1 MIFFHENGNEN
12 EKQFVGYLKKLP
24 QGWSIIVQQEYEEA
38 FSTLNQAKEQAI
50 ILLAI
55 TLLAVIVLALSLAK
69 RLVSP
74 IQHLTVVADDM
85 SRGRIGLDT
94 PLEEARRNDEIG
106 DLARAFERVSISLRT
121 SFENIPSQRQSAQ

>member
-1 MIFFHENGNEN
+1 MN
-12 EKQFVGYLKKLP
+12 K
-24 QGWSIIVQQEYEEA
+24 SIVQQEYEEA